1 MKNFRKFTWIVAS
14 IITISLFIVIFFGT
28 QTNKDNMTIVN
39 ANISALTSGET
50 QQWVV
55 GYIEGEV
62 KIKGEGK
69 KKCCVKGNDND
80 LCNLSL
86 IRCVVYENQ

>member
-1 MKNFRKFTWIVAS
+1 MDDCIHYGDIILMIFIIARDDKHNRS
-14 IITISLFIVIFFGT
+14 II
-28 QTNKDNMTIVN
+28 N
-39 ANISALTSGET
+39 ANVSALTNGET

-69 KKCCVKGNDND
+69 KKCCIKGDDND
-80 LCNLSL
+80 LCNLSI
-86 IRCVVYENQ
+86 IRCVVYENK

>member
-1 MKNFRKFTWIVAS
+1 MA
-14 IITISLFIVIFFGT
+14 ISLFIMIFI
-28 QTNKDNMTIVN
+28 KPRDDKHNMSIIN
-39 ANISALTSGET
+39 ANVSALTNGET

-69 KKCCVKGNDND
+69 KKCCIKGDNND

-86 IRCVVYENQ
+86 IRCVVYEE

>member
-1 MKNFRKFTWIVAS
+1 MIHLRKSAWIIIS
-14 IITISLFIVIFFGT
+14 IMAISLFIMIFI
-28 QTNKDNMTIVN
+28 KPRDDKHNMSIIN
-39 ANISALTSGET
+39 ANVSALTNGET

-69 KKCCVKGNDND
+69 KKCCIKGDNND

-86 IRCVVYENQ
+86 IRCVVYEE